1 MASTNKTTNYSLS
14 QFLAADVP
22 SWISDYTADMQKIEE
37 GMTDNK
43 AGVKSVQPDEY
54 SDASTYSVG
63 DYCIENNTIY
73 KCKTAINSPEEF
85 NPSHWEETTIY
96 KELSA
101 VNSSLGG
108 WSRIVSKSV
117 IADNTYEVD
126 LPENKALLATV
137 ENTYGVGC
145 LYFVQTASSS
155 ENRDA
160 SVYSLAGNP
169 NYFKIESISGQAAKV
184 KVSPGGASGT
194 LRVYRF

>member
-1 MASTNKTTNYSLS
+1 MGQLVGGNTSLEFYK
-14 QFLAADVP
+14 QLET
-22 SWISDYTADMQKIEE
+22 I
-37 GMTDNK
+37 
-43 AGVKSVQPDEY
+43 
-54 SDASTYSVG
+54 
-63 DYCIENNTIY
+63 NNELDS
-73 KCKTAINSPEEF
+73 INS
-85 NPSHWEETTIY
+85 
-96 KELSA
+96 ELISQA
-101 VNSSLGG
+101 ESISSLNSSLGG